1 MYYTFYQET
10 NKIELVLSDKLT
22 KSELLQITHQ
32 LESLST
38 MYNGIN
44 VLIDAGNLSA
54 YDITTGMDELN
65 MLRHNLNR
73 IERIAI
79 VSDDKFYQ
87 FITKI
92 LGKLTDTEIRSFP
105 VKEVEKGRNWIF
117 PSRLPA

>member
-44 VLIDAGNLSA
+44 VLIDAGNLSV

>member
-105 VKEVEKGRNWIF
+105 VKEVENGRKWIF

>member
-1 MYYTFYQET
+1 MYYTFFQET

-22 KSELLQITHQ
+22 KSELFQITHQ

-44 VLIDAGNLSA
+44 VLIDAGSLTS
-54 YDITTGMDELN
+54 YDISTGMDELN

-87 FITKI
+87 FIAKI
-92 LGKLTDTEIRSFP
+92 LGKLTDTEIRSFS
-105 VKEVEKGRNWIF
+105 VLEIEDGRNWIF
-117 PSRLPA
+117 PSKLPV